1 MAQKQ
6 NNIRTWLLKPP
17 SQEDVQRVLKAWRLY
32 LIGALLGGGL
42 AWAIYGLFPPPYQAQ
57 ATVIVDHNL
66 EESFPRYP
74 DREVFYFLER
84 ETEKLVE
91 IAWSDSVLQSVVDQQ
106 PGMTL
111 TELRGDK
118 LVLSQPADGG
128 WHFVARDQDPAKAE
142 ALAAL
147 WARAFVDKV
156 QSGVQIANQIDLIKN
171 NLKSLSR
178 TAATSAQ
185 RCERIYA
192 ADKSFSEVEEQL
204 IKTDFQSPYDIW
216 RISEIFSWTR
226 WSGYAVDELNQLSSP
241 ATRQSYLQTL
251 KQIIADGVQVCDK
264 TAAPDQA
271 ALKKAEDELV
281 ELQKQSLGVEPTV
294 LVALSQAEELP
305 VQRAIGRGAYAATG
319 AGLTIVCLMLFF
331 LFVHID
337 NRQK

>member
-1 MAQKQ
+1 MTQKQ
-6 NNIRTWLLKPP
+6 NNIKTWLLRPP

-32 LIGALLGGGL
+32 IIGAILGGGI
-42 AWAIYGLFPPPYQAQ
+42 AWVVYGLFPPPFQAQ

-91 IAWSDSVLQSVVDQQ
+91 IAWSDAVLDGVVDQH

-111 TELRGDK
+111 TELRSGK
-118 LVLSQPADGG
+118 LILSQPADGG

-142 ALAAL
+142 ILAAM
-147 WARAFVDKV
+147 WAKAFVEKV

-192 ADKSFSEVEEQL
+192 ADKSFSEVEAQL
-204 IKTDFQSPYDIW
+204 MKTDFQSPYDIW

-226 WSGYAVDELNQLSSP
+226 WSGYAVDELSQLSSP
-241 ATRQSYLQTL
+241 ATRQNYLRTL

-271 ALKKAEDELV
+271 ALKQAENELV
-281 ELQKQSLGVEPTV
+281 ELQKRSLGVEPTV
-294 LVALSQAEELP
+294 LVALSQVEELP
-305 VQRAIGRGAYAATG
+305 VQRVISRGVYVITG
-319 AGLTIVCLMLFF
+319 AALAIFCLMLFF
-331 LFVHID
+331 LFLTID